1 MAPGEGGPRETCH
14 QSPRPDIPVRR
25 SGLCGARMGH
35 PDVGP
40 MLPPA
45 EGQVPRKPGQ
55 PQCHFPSPTP
65 REAEGSPSSR
75 RPCTGDTLV
84 SHTQT
89 RTHMHTHRHM
99 QAHTRTHMRARTHT
113 HMHTHA
119 CTHTHTRGLPAVML
133 PFLCNCQHS
142 TQIG

>member
-14 QSPRPDIPVRR
+14 QSPRPDSPVRWL
-25 SGLCGARMGH
+25 GLCGARMGH

-45 EGQVPRKPGQ
+45 DGQVPRKPGQ
-55 PQCHFPSPTP
+55 PQHHFPSPTP

-75 RPCTGDTLV
+75 CPCTGDTLV

-89 RTHMHTHRHM
+89 RTHMHTHTCTCRR
-99 QAHTRTHMRARTHT
+99 AHTYTCVHGHT
-113 HMHTHA
+113 HMHTRADAWAPCCHA
-119 CTHTHTRGLPAVML
+119 AFSL
-133 PFLCNCQHS
+133 
-142 TQIG
+142 